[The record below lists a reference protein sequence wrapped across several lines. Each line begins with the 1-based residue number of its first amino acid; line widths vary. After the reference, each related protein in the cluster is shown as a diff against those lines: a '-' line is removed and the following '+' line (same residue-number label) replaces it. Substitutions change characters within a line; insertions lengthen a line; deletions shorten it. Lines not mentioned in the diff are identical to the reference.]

1 MGVIPS
7 VPQIPTKT
15 SGDVYGTPGH
25 VTLFGLEAFHPL
37 TPLTTN
43 LSADSVS
50 EGNGESEDDEGK
62 KESNQDFHSEISVSV
77 YGAWRNLTG
86 GGAQGTFVLDFCL
99 AGQASS
105 P

>member
-1 MGVIPS
+1 V
-7 VPQIPTKT
+7 
-15 SGDVYGTPGH
+15 
-25 VTLFGLEAFHPL
+25 LE
-37 TPLTTN
+37 TN
-43 LSADSVS
+43 LSSALHRRSVS

-99 AGQASS
+99 AGQATS